1 MFRTSSFHSGADWE
15 AGRVGRARSEEAP
28 LGAESPSPL
37 GRRGDAGKIFFIFMR
52 WAAPHG
58 WCLGKIASQNT
69 NSTLRLYK
77 NFNYRTSWTDGWEN
91 HMLTLDKYDSGPDLH
106 YPLARRSVRVVG
118 APREGGTGARGGS
131 AMNDGDPC

>member
-15 AGRVGRARSEEAP
+15 AGRVGRASSEEAP

-91 HMLTLDKYDSGPDLH
+91 HMLTLDKYDSGPDAPYESWVLLEKAV
-106 YPLARRSVRVVG
+106 PVRE
-118 APREGGTGARGGS
+118 EGV
-131 AMNDGDPC
+131 P